1 MVQTTTSLSG
11 TVAPPLRRQMA
22 SQSVQYTPPYL
33 TLSSLSPLLSL
44 LPLLSLSLFAS
55 IFSLGDSSRRGDSQ
69 MHYSASVKPSSKSQL
84 HDPASVHVAVTGP
97 WCKDSVSPLLLPLPS
112 LAYAV
117 QAHQQASSTPGHPHC
132 HQTGHYQCSVAVHQG
147 GQGSR
152 VSVAASSRSLLLHAS
167 PLSPLPSL
175 LPFFSPPSS
184 LDLPSLPSSIPPP
197 FSPAEQP
204 TAGPSGE
211 RVYQQ

>member
-1 MVQTTTSLSG
+1 
-11 TVAPPLRRQMA
+11 
-22 SQSVQYTPPYL
+22 
-33 TLSSLSPLLSL
+33 
-44 LPLLSLSLFAS
+44 
-55 IFSLGDSSRRGDSQ
+55 

-84 HDPASVHVAVTGP
+84 HDPTSVHMAVTGP
-97 WCKDSVSPLLLPLPS
+97 WCKDSISPLLLPLPS

-117 QAHQQASSTPGHPHC
+117 QAYQQASSTPGHPHC

-184 LDLPSLPSSIPPP
+184 LDLPSLLPSSIPFP

-204 TAGPSGE
+204 TAGSSGE